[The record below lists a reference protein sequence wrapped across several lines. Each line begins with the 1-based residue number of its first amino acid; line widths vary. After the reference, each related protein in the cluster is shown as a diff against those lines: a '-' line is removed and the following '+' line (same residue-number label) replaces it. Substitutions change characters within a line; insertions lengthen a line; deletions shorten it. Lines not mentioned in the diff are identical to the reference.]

1 MPDVTTRVE
10 WDRYDTAIVTAVV
23 IATIFVHPVRTMLK
37 HPFWLDEA
45 WVAALTRAPLTRLP
59 HLSSSAPFGF
69 VALLKLVPGS
79 GLQRGRLVVLGF
91 SALTVAAAYVFTR
104 TLSWPRRSSARFAAT
119 ASALAIM
126 LAPVSLIRNDLK
138 QYTCDAFCAIA
149 LLGLGA
155 WTERTASRRS
165 LVWFGVAGVATA
177 PFSSTALFVTFALFA
192 GLLASALLARERRRA
207 IEVVVVGGVTGI
219 ALAAYFVAAVAPNLN
234 PKLRAYWASQ
244 YLTGTPQHIVHAT
257 WNKLVRLGP
266 DLAMPAA
273 VFIVLFGVGLVVL
286 VRVNAR
292 AVAIAMP
299 LLWLEMALIGRLR
312 RYPYL
317 DLRTSQFLLVSS
329 LLVVVLGAVGL
340 VGAASALPPVRGH
353 AIGTGAAGVV
363 AVALAVLFAAG
374 CVHYI
379 RQLNIPSE
387 DVRSETFAVAAQQR
401 AHDVVLV
408 NESANFGFSY
418 YWPHGRMTF
427 HHDQSGQGFG
437 TTVVGVNAI
446 YVPTRAYKDIAHGL
460 REAVDQ
466 WHRAGA
472 GSRLYIVRTHVSS
485 DEEAAWQRAFASLG
499 LAPRAQAVGSD
510 PLLVLGP
517 A

>member
-1 MPDVTTRVE
+1 M
-10 WDRYDTAIVTAVV
+10 
-23 IATIFVHPVRTMLK
+23 
-37 HPFWLDEA
+37 
-45 WVAALTRAPLTRLP
+45 
-59 HLSSSAPFGF
+59 
-69 VALLKLVPGS
+69 
-79 GLQRGRLVVLGF
+79 
-91 SALTVAAAYVFTR
+91 
-104 TLSWPRRSSARFAAT
+104 
-119 ASALAIM
+119 
-126 LAPVSLIRNDLK
+126 
-138 QYTCDAFCAIA
+138 
-149 LLGLGA
+149 
-155 WTERTASRRS
+155 
-165 LVWFGVAGVATA
+165 
-177 PFSSTALFVTFALFA
+177 
-192 GLLASALLARERRRA
+192 
-207 IEVVVVGGVTGI
+207 GGVTGV

-340 VGAASALPPVRGH
+340 VGAARALPPVRGH
-353 AIGTGAAGVV
+353 AIGAGAAGVV
-363 AVALAVLFAAG
+363 AVALAVLFTAG

-401 AHDVVLV
+401 ARTTW
-408 NESANFGFSY
+408 FSSTS
-418 YWPHGRMTF
+418 RRT
-427 HHDQSGQGFG
+427 S
-437 TTVVGVNAI
+437 
-446 YVPTRAYKDIAHGL
+446 
-460 REAVDQ
+460 
-466 WHRAGA
+466 
-472 GSRLYIVRTHVSS
+472 GSRTTGPT
-485 DEEAAWQRAFASLG
+485 AA
-499 LAPRAQAVGSD
+499 
-510 PLLVLGP
+510 
-517 A
+517 